1 MFDRIRKKI
10 KTKNL
15 YLVKLVPIT
24 KYISNHVQGTEIYFG
39 KEYRYVLA
47 YRADITKTHTIFP
60 AYVDCFTG
68 TIYRD
73 KLEAREGEECFLKTK
88 ALLTN
93 RDYITLEEATYILKE
108 LNPTYLP
115 ELTEQPSLLRGLSL
129 KSKLKE
135 DN

>member
-1 MFDRIRKKI
+1 MFKKRKKI

-15 YLVKLVPIT
+15 CLIKLTTIT
-24 KYISNHVQGTEIYFG
+24 KYISNYVQGTEIHFS
-39 KEYRYVLA
+39 KEARYALA
-47 YRADITKTHTIFP
+47 YCTDSLEVNTVFP

-73 KLEAREGEECFLKTK
+73 KFDARQGEECFLKAT

-93 RDYITLEEATYILKE
+93 KDYITFEEASYILRE

-115 ELTEQPSLLRGLSL
+115 EVTNEYSL
-129 KSKLKE
+129 KRNLVKNTE
-135 DN
+135 PEE